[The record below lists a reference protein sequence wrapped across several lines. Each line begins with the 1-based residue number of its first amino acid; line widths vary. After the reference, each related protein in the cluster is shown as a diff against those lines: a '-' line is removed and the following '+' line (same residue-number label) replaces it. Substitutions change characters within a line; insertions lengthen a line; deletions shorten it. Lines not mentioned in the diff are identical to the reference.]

1 MFHECLHRKNRLR
14 CNAQQLI
21 NQTSKH
27 ATFDRKKKYSL
38 LRELYFI
45 LQEQKTMPY
54 KDLFLVIHK
63 SQLEQDKHLHVHMYN
78 VENKPD

>member
-21 NQTSKH
+21 NQTNKH
-27 ATFDRKKKYSL
+27 ATFEKKKYSL
-38 LRELYFI
+38 LWELYFI
-45 LQEQKTMPY
+45 LQEQKKTMPY
-54 KDLFLVIHK
+54 KVLFIVIHK

-78 VENKPD
+78 VEIKPD

>member
-1 MFHECLHRKNRLR
+1 MSAYCKNRLR

-21 NQTSKH
+21 NQTNKH
-27 ATFDRKKKYSL
+27 ATFDRKKIYSL

-63 SQLEQDKHLHVHMYN
+63 SQLEQDKYLHVHMYN
-78 VENKPD
+78 VEIKPD